1 MSTNVNNVSV
11 GKPKVGGAVHAAPA
25 GTAAPTSAVAALSE
39 LYKDLGYIS
48 DEGVKNN
55 GSRSVNKIK
64 AWGGDIVA
72 STQTEKTD
80 TFTMTFIESMNEHV
94 MKLAYGSA
102 NVTGT
107 LAEGLTVLVN
117 SSELDEW
124 VIVVDMVL
132 KGGVAKRIV
141 IPKGQVDSISE
152 ISYEDEN
159 VIGYQ
164 CEITALPDSAGNTHY
179 EYFKSTGQSSI
190 PDTSLASLAI
200 GGVELT
206 PTFNP
211 TVTSYTASTTAASNT
226 VTATAQDS
234 ENATVVIKNGSD
246 IVTSGEPAEWSAGAN
261 AVTVT
266 VTNGGYTK
274 TYNVNVTKSSAT

>member
-1 MSTNVNNVSV
+1 MSTNAGNVSV

-25 GTAAPTSAVAALSE
+25 GTTAPTSAVAALSDAF
-39 LYKDLGYIS
+39 KDLGYIS

-55 GSRSVNKIK
+55 GERSTNKIK

-72 STQTEKTD
+72 SIQTEKTD
-80 TFTMTFIESMNEHV
+80 SFTMTFIESMNSNV
-94 MKLAYGSA
+94 MKLAYGSS
-102 NVTGT
+102 NVSGD
-107 LAEGLTVLVN
+107 LDSGLSVLVN
-117 SSELDEW
+117 STELEEW

-132 KGGVAKRIV
+132 NGSVAKRIV
-141 IPKGQVDSISE
+141 IPKGKVDSISE
-152 ISYEDEN
+152 ITYEDEE

-179 EYFKSTGQSSI
+179 EYFKTTGASSM

-206 PTFNP
+206 PSFNP

-234 ENATVVIKNGSD
+234 DHATVVIKNGSTT
-246 IVTSGEPAEWSAGAN
+246 VTSGEPAEWSAGAN

-274 TYNVNVTKSSAT
+274 TYNVNVTKST

>member
-64 AWGGDIVA
+64 AWGGDIVG
-72 STQTEKTD
+72 SIQTEKTD
-80 TFTMTFIESMNEHV
+80 SFTMTFIESMNEHV
-94 MKLAYGSA
+94 MKLTYGSG
-102 NVTGT
+102 NVSGD
-107 LAEGLTVLVN
+107 LNSGLTVLVN
-117 SSELDEW
+117 STELDEW
-124 VIVVDMVL
+124 VLVIDMVL
-132 KGGVAKRIV
+132 KGGIAKRIV
-141 IPKGQVDSISE
+141 IPKAQVDSISE
-152 ISYEDEN
+152 ITYEDEN

-179 EYFKSTGQSSI
+179 EYFKTTGASSI
-190 PDTSLASLAI
+190 PDTSLASLVI

-234 ENATVVIKNGSD
+234 ENATVVIKNGSTT
-246 IVTSGEPAEWSAGAN
+246 VTSGESAEWSAGAN

-274 TYNVNVTKSSAT
+274 TYNINVTKST

>member
-11 GKPKVGGAVHAAPA
+11 GKPKIGGAVHAAPA
-25 GTAAPTSAVAALSE
+25 GTAAPTTAIEE
-39 LYKDLGYIS
+39 LGQSFADLGYIS

-55 GSRSVNKIK
+55 GSRSTNKIK

-72 STQTEKTD
+72 SVQTEKTD
-80 TFTMTFIESMNEHV
+80 SFTMTFIESMNEHV

-117 SSELDEW
+117 SSKLDEW

-152 ISYEDEN
+152 ITYEDEN

-179 EYFKSTGQSSI
+179 EYFKSADVS
-190 PDTSLASLAI
+190 
-200 GGVELT
+200 GG
-206 PTFNP
+206 
-211 TVTSYTASTTAASNT
+211 
-226 VTATAQDS
+226 
-234 ENATVVIKNGSD
+234 
-246 IVTSGEPAEWSAGAN
+246 
-261 AVTVT
+261 
-266 VTNGGYTK
+266 
-274 TYNVNVTKSSAT
+274 